1 MGCYCCGC
9 DEEYEKTRQGL
20 SSGIIT
26 EEANKILT
34 AAKAME
40 VKLQELT
47 LQPLR
52 TYDVPVWNS
61 GNISSYLSAI
71 ADVKQRRAREKRPP
85 VLKRMLK
92 PHFEAAALQ
101 AEAFYS
107 AQDEPLQR
115 PDPNWWVVI
124 GILAVNT
131 EALYDLKKEEE
142 QLETRF
148 RLHEHTT
155 ETIKKELQNT
165 GSLKSP
171 ESAAVDKDSRAKMD
185 KLAADLAKL
194 EPFSSE
200 CARLLRDFYVDVD
213 ESLII
218 EAERKEAELKE
229 AKHKAPEPKEV
240 AEPKETDP
248 FMPAKSQKK
257 PEAK

>member
-1 MGCYCCGC
+1 MS
-9 DEEYEKTRQGL
+9 T
-20 SSGIIT
+20 GIIT
-26 EEANKILT
+26 QEANAILT

-47 LQPLR
+47 LQPFR
-52 TYDVPVWNS
+52 TYDVPAWNS
-61 GNISSYLSAI
+61 GNYSSYLSAI

-92 PHFEAAALQ
+92 PHFEAAVLQ
-101 AEAFYS
+101 AEAFY
-107 AQDEPLQR
+107 QEEPLQR

-148 RLHEHTT
+148 HLHEHTT

-165 GSLKSP
+165 GSLKPP
-171 ESAAVDKDSRAKMD
+171 ESAAVDKDSREKLD

-200 CARLLRDFYVDVD
+200 CARMLRDFYVDVD

-218 EAERKEAELKE
+218 EAERKEAERKE
-229 AKHKAPEPKEV
+229 AKHKAPEPQEC

-248 FMPAKSQKK
+248 LQPTKSQKK